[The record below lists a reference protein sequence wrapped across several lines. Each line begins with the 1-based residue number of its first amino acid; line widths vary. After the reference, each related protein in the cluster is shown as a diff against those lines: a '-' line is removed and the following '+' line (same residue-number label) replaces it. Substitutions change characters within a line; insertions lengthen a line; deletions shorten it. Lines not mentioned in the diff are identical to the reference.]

1 MYARSKVLWN
11 QLPSYT
17 TDIGKKPKQTPQRFQ
32 QILASGHTLLSNQP
46 SPQIRMFLALILLTI
61 FLIMKGTKGK
71 KRFFKKLSIAIISQK
86 ISFFINNL
94 GDLCHRQS
102 KQIISGIKAYNN
114 KLVFLVL
121 PIYQGFPLQYPKY
134 SQLGGHRYQQDA
146 SPTRKALHR
155 NNLSA
160 VPPATGK
167 LKQTGNLF
175 KTQSHDPEK
184 RINTAPILQTPQ
196 AQLFTGPLL
205 LDGGH
210 LISLPCYFLEGLRG
224 HASSLLHLPSLE
236 SVPLKFQPH
245 YLVMQLYI
253 GRILKDVVKG
263 QFHSTHSELQHL
275 EIQFVIL
282 QQSFRKPR
290 LTTPI
295 GSYI

>member
-1 MYARSKVLWN
+1 MYTRSKVLQN

-17 TDIGKKPKQTPQRFQ
+17 NDIGMKPKQTPQRFQ
-32 QILASGHTLLSNQP
+32 QILASGHTLLSKQP
-46 SPQIRMFLALILLTI
+46 CPQIQIFLALILLTI
-61 FLIMKGTKGK
+61 FLTMKGTKGK
-71 KRFFKKLSIAIISQK
+71 KTDFLKKLSIVILSQK
-86 ISFFINNL
+86 ISFLINNL

-102 KQIISGIKAYNN
+102 KQMISGIKAYTDE
-114 KLVFLVL
+114 LVFLFL
-121 PIYQGFPLQYPKY
+121 PIYQGLPLQCPKY
-134 SQLGGHRYQQDA
+134 SQLGGHRHQQDA
-146 SPTRKALHR
+146 SPTRKALYR

-160 VPPATGK
+160 VPPATRK
-167 LKQTGNLF
+167 LKQTGDLF
-175 KTQSHDPEK
+175 KTRSHDPEK
-184 RINTAPILQTPQ
+184 RINTAPILRTPQ

-236 SVPLKFQPH
+236 SIPLKFQPH
-245 YLVMQLYI
+245 YLVMYT

-263 QFHSTHSELQHL
+263 QLHSIHSELQHW

-282 QQSFRKPR
+282 RQSFRKPR

-295 GSYI
+295 GSYF